1 MPPSPRAFP
10 ILGHIPLLASNSR
23 GPHLILFDLA
33 KKLGLIFYLRLGY
46 TPTLVISSA
55 KIAQEILKTHDRTF
69 SSRPSLTFAEAIL
82 PDDLIFARY
91 GTRWRELRKICT
103 LELFTARRVGSF
115 AAVRQAEMEKFLAM
129 LSQNLG
135 RTVNMTHELSV
146 LTLEIM
152 QTLVFG
158 TSRTF
163 GANDFLRLVH
173 QANELGGRLH
183 IGDYVP
189 WLKWMD
195 ISLPKLRTL
204 ATKFHALLQAHIEEH
219 RSSIAKQGHGGESFL
234 DVLLSLDN
242 MSDLTIRCLM
252 LDAVSAGLD
261 TTATAIEWALIEL
274 LLHPQILA
282 KAQKEL
288 DDVIPASSAIV
299 SEADIPNLKYLGAIV
314 KKSLRQH
321 PPAPLMVPRESTAEC
336 KLEEA
341 GYMIPAKTQVLINL
355 YAIGRDPNI
364 WENPLEFILERMSN
378 EFNAAV
384 EPMTFCF
391 GRRSCPGMNL
401 GLTAVHLVS
410 LQVQLDNTGC
420 STSFP
425 PWKLQDEVLGWKVWA
440 PKDDDGVPSLLEKA
454 ARAEDDQ
461 YPVVAKQLIVF
472 FTGNSDGFLADAINW
487 RKVCEGGCRS
497 SPRSGCLCFEPGN
510 VSSSLDSRDQ
520 VFLEDPTKP
529 HVFQAAGL
537 LD

>member
-1 MPPSPRAFP
+1 MEHITAFFTFLASFILVIFYYDRSKSRSSHVMPPSPRAFP

-33 KKLGLIFYLRLGY
+33 KKLGPIFYLRLGY

-55 KIAQEILKTHDRTF
+55 KIAQEILKTHDRIF

-91 GTRWRELRKICT
+91 GARWRELRKICT

-129 LSQNLG
+129 LSQNLR
-135 RTVNMTHELSV
+135 RTVNMTQELSV

-163 GANDFLRLVH
+163 GANDFLRLAH

-183 IGDYVP
+183 IGDYIP

-195 ISLPKLRTL
+195 LSLPKLRTL

-261 TTATAIEWALIEL
+261 TTATAIEWALAEL

-288 DDVIPASSAIV
+288 DDVIPASSAMV
-299 SEADIPNLKYLGAIV
+299 SEADIPKLKYLGAIV
-314 KKSLRQH
+314 KETLRKH
-321 PPAPLMVPRESTAEC
+321 PPAPLMVPRESTTDC
-336 KLEEA
+336 KVT
-341 GYMIPAKTQVLINL
+341 GYTIPAKTQVLINL
-355 YAIGRDPNI
+355 YAIARDPNI
-364 WENPLEFILERMSN
+364 WENPLEFIPESMSS

-384 EPMTFCF
+384 ELMTFGF

-401 GLTAVHLVS
+401 GLAAVHLV
-410 LQVQLDNTGC
+410 LANLLYRFNWTTPDG
-420 STSFP
+420 
-425 PWKLQDEVLGWKVWA
+425 KEVDVGES
-440 PKDDDGVPSLLEKA
+440 GS
-454 ARAEDDQ
+454 
-461 YPVVAKQLIVF
+461 
-472 FTGNSDGFLADAINW
+472 
-487 RKVCEGGCRS
+487 RS
-497 SPRSGCLCFEPGN
+497 CVLVHLHWFHFSASNE
-510 VSSSLDSRDQ
+510 
-520 VFLEDPTKP
+520 TY
-529 HVFQAAGL
+529 
-537 LD
+537 

>member
-1 MPPSPRAFP
+1 MEHITAFFAFLASFFLVIFYYDRSNSRSSHVMPPSPRAFP

-33 KKLGLIFYLRLGY
+33 KKLGPIFYLRLGY
-46 TPTLVISSA
+46 TPTIVISSA
-55 KIAQEILKTHDRTF
+55 KITQEILKSHDRTF

-91 GTRWRELRKICT
+91 GARWRELRKICT

-135 RTVNMTHELSV
+135 RTVNITQEVTV

-163 GANDFLRLVH
+163 GANDFVRLVH
-173 QANELGGRLH
+173 QGNELGGRLH

-195 ISLPKLRTL
+195 LSLPKLRTL

-261 TTATAIEWALIEL
+261 TTATAIGWALTEL

-288 DDVIPASSAIV
+288 DDVIPASSAMV
-299 SEADIPNLKYLGAIV
+299 SEADIPKLKYLGAIV
-314 KKSLRQH
+314 KETLRKH

-341 GYMIPAKTQVLINL
+341 GYTIPAKTQVLINL

-364 WENPLEFILERMSN
+364 WENPLEFIPERMSS
-378 EFNAAV
+378 EFNAAT
-384 EPMTFCF
+384 ELMTFGF

-401 GLTAVHLVS
+401 GLTAVHLV
-410 LQVQLDNTGC
+410 LANLLYRFNWTTPDG
-420 STSFP
+420 
-425 PWKLQDEVLGWKVWA
+425 KEVDVGE
-440 PKDDDGVPSLLEKA
+440 GVGFTLMRARPLALVPLL
-454 ARAEDDQ
+454 
-461 YPVVAKQLIVF
+461 
-472 FTGNSDGFLADAINW
+472 
-487 RKVCEGGCRS
+487 RK
-497 SPRSGCLCFEPGN
+497 
-510 VSSSLDSRDQ
+510 
-520 VFLEDPTKP
+520 
-529 HVFQAAGL
+529 
-537 LD
+537 

>member
-1 MPPSPRAFP
+1 MEHITVFFAFLASFFLVIFCYDRSKSRSSHVMPPSPRAFP
-10 ILGHIPLLASNSR
+10 ILGHIPLLASTSR

-33 KKLGLIFYLRLGY
+33 KKLGPIFYLRLGY
-46 TPTLVISSA
+46 TPTIVISSA
-55 KIAQEILKTHDRTF
+55 KIAQEILKSHDRTF

-82 PDDLIFARY
+82 PDDLVFARY
-91 GTRWRELRKICT
+91 GARWRELRKICT

-115 AAVRQAEMEKFLAM
+115 AAVRQVEMEKFLAM

-135 RTVNMTHELSV
+135 RTVNMTQELTV

-163 GANDFLRLVH
+163 DAKDFLHLIR
-173 QANELGGRLH
+173 QGNELGGSLH
-183 IGDYVP
+183 IGDYIP
-189 WLKWMD
+189 SLKWMD
-195 ISLPKLRTL
+195 PSLPKLRIL
-204 ATKFHALLQAHIEEH
+204 ADNFHGLLQAHIEEH

-261 TTATAIEWALIEL
+261 TTATAIGWALTEL

-288 DDVIPASSAIV
+288 DDVIPASSAMV
-299 SEADIPNLKYLGAIV
+299 SEADIPKLKYLGAIV
-314 KKSLRQH
+314 KETLRKH

-336 KLEEA
+336 KVT

-355 YAIGRDPNI
+355 YAIGRDPKI
-364 WENPLEFILERMSN
+364 WENPLEFIPERMSS

-384 EPMTFCF
+384 ELMTFGF

-401 GLTAVHLVS
+401 GLTAVHLV
-410 LQVQLDNTGC
+410 LANLLYRFNWTTPDG
-420 STSFP
+420 
-425 PWKLQDEVLGWKVWA
+425 KEVDVGE
-440 PKDDDGVPSLLEKA
+440 GVGFTLMRARPLALVPLL
-454 ARAEDDQ
+454 
-461 YPVVAKQLIVF
+461 
-472 FTGNSDGFLADAINW
+472 
-487 RKVCEGGCRS
+487 RK
-497 SPRSGCLCFEPGN
+497 
-510 VSSSLDSRDQ
+510 
-520 VFLEDPTKP
+520 
-529 HVFQAAGL
+529 
-537 LD
+537 